1 MTVEPQARVPGLPFA
16 LALLVAGALFMEILD
31 GTIVATAAPQIA
43 SSFDVAPV
51 DTHIVITVYLLT
63 LAVAIPVSRWA
74 ADRYGARRIFLAAI
88 VIFTAASAL
97 CAASTSL
104 GMLTAVRIAQGIG
117 GAMMVPVGRLV
128 VMRDTP
134 REDVIRAV
142 AFLTWPA
149 LTAPVLAPVLGGL
162 ITEYAS
168 WRWIFLIN
176 VPVGA
181 LALVVALI
189 LVPASVQPRP
199 PTLDWIGFVLSGLG
213 LGLLTYAAG
222 LLEADRVRWALLVTL
237 AMLGTGFGVA
247 AVRHLLHASAPLLDL
262 RVLRIATVRRSAIG
276 GSWFRMV
283 VSAVPFLL
291 PLMLQ
296 VGFGWSPVRSGL
308 LVMAVFVGNIAIKP
322 ATTPLLR
329 RFGFRLVLLCSGL
342 GLSVTVLACA
352 FISAS
357 TPLPSICVVLFL
369 SGVFR
374 SAGFSAYNTIAF
386 ADTDSAT
393 LGDVNTL
400 MSTATQ
406 LMAGLGI
413 AVAAIAVQA
422 GDALG
427 LLGHGQAQPYQAA
440 FLLVDVLMILALA
453 DALRVD
459 RQAGAAIGGGA
470 RRAAG
475 SAALDSRV
483 RRSREG
489 SA

>member
-1 MTVEPQARVPGLPFA
+1 MTDQPPARTTGLPFG

-31 GTIVATAAPQIA
+31 GTIVSTAAPQIA
-43 SSFDVAPV
+43 ASFGVAPV
-51 DTHIVITVYLLT
+51 DVNIVSTVYLLT
-63 LAVAIPVSRWA
+63 LAAAIPVSRWA

-88 VIFTAASAL
+88 VIFTVASAV

-134 REDVIRAV
+134 RADVIRAV

-176 VPVGA
+176 VPLGA
-181 LALVVALI
+181 LALAAALR
-189 LVPASVQPRP
+189 LVPASGQPRP
-199 PTLDWIGFVLSGLG
+199 PALDWVGFVLSGLG
-213 LGLLTYAAG
+213 LGLLTYASG
-222 LLEADRVRWALLVTL
+222 LLEADRIRWAALCALVAMGAASL
-237 AMLGTGFGVA
+237 AA
-247 AVRHLLHASAPLLDL
+247 AVRHLLRATAPLIDL

-291 PLMLQ
+291 PLMFQ
-296 VGFGWSPVRSGL
+296 AGFGWSPVRSGL
-308 LVMAVFVGNIAIKP
+308 LVMAVFAGNIAIKP
-322 ATTPLLR
+322 ITTPALKRL
-329 RFGFRLVLLCSGL
+329 GFRRVLLCSGL
-342 GLSVTVLACA
+342 GLALTVAACGLL
-352 FISAS
+352 SDS
-357 TPLPSICVVLFL
+357 TPLAIIVVVLFL
-369 SGVFR
+369 SGAFR
-374 SAGFSAYNTIAF
+374 SIGFSAYNTIAF
-386 ADTDSAT
+386 ADTDAAT

-400 MSTATQ
+400 MSTTTQ

-413 AVAAIAVQA
+413 AVAAIAVRA
-422 GDALG
+422 GDALALVG
-427 LLGHGQAQPYQAA
+427 TGAAQPYQAA
-440 FLLVDVLMILALA
+440 FVLVDLLMLLALA

-459 RQAGAAIGGGA
+459 RHAGAAIGGGVTP
-470 RRAAG
+470 
-475 SAALDSRV
+475 V
-483 RRSREG
+483 R
-489 SA
+489 